1 MTSNHLEPV
10 NGDASPFDAIKRT
23 RPDGSEF
30 WSARDLMPLLGY
42 DKWERFNGAIE
53 RATASLVAQGHRAD
67 DEASRLRE
75 PSGATNQMREDVHLS
90 RFACYLVAMN
100 GDPRKPEIAAAQ
112 AYFAIRTREA
122 ETAPQRFEIPT
133 TYAGALR
140 AAAEQAER
148 AELEAAR
155 AAKAERRADA
165 LNAFKRGIEGSDGIT
180 PTDFGKKYF
189 SDVPA
194 KQFQDHLYKHGWQI
208 DQRGARVN
216 HEGKPRPDPDHGK
229 PKAKGRPYI
238 YNHDK
243 GVHGGKRR
251 FNPRIRPQME
261 LEFRDRLAAEG
272 LPVNHHST
280 GLVLISNEEMKELGA

>member
-23 RPDGSEF
+23 RPDRTEY

-53 RATASLVAQGHRAD
+53 RAEVTAANQGH
-67 DEASRLRE
+67 EGFSRLRE
-75 PSGATNQMREDVHLS
+75 NLPGGTKPREDVHLS

-112 AYFAIRTREA
+112 AYFAVRTREA

-148 AELEAAR
+148 AEIEAAR

-165 LNAFKRGIEGSDGIT
+165 LNDFKRGIEGSDGIT

-194 KQFQDHLYKHGWQI
+194 KKFQEHLYKHGWQI

-216 HEGKPRPDPDHGK
+216 HEGKPRPGFDHGK
-229 PKAKGRPYI
+229 PTAKGRPYI

-272 LPVNHHST
+272 LPVNQHST
-280 GLVLISNEEMKELGA
+280 GLVLITNEEMKELGA

>member
-10 NGDASPFDAIKRT
+10 NGDASPFDTIKRT
-23 RPDGSEF
+23 RPDGTEY
-30 WSARDLMPLLGY
+30 WSARDLMPHMGY
-42 DKWERFNGAIE
+42 SAWRNFLVPIE
-53 RATASLVAQGHRAD
+53 RAMKSAKNQGQA
-67 DEASRLRE
+67 EAFAESRNRVQAGRGTTE
-75 PSGATNQMREDVHLS
+75 RVDYELS
-90 RFACYLVAMN
+90 RFAAYLVAMN
-100 GDPRKPEIAAAQ
+100 GDPNKPEVAAAQ

-122 ETAPQRFEIPT
+122 ETAPQRFEIPA

-194 KQFQDHLYKHGWQI
+194 KQFQEHLYRHGWQI

-216 HEGKPRPDPDHGK
+216 HEGKSRPGPDHGK

-272 LPVNHHST
+272 LPVNQHST

>member
-1 MTSNHLEPV
+1 MSSNHLEPV
-10 NGDASPFDAIKRT
+10 AGGASPFDAIKRT
-23 RPDGSEF
+23 RPDGTEY
-30 WSARDLMPLLGY
+30 WSARDLMPMLGY
-42 DKWERFNGAIE
+42 ERWDRVPDVID
-53 RATASLVAQGHRAD
+53 RARASAVAAGHDVAALFRA
-67 DEASRLRE
+67 ASEKSGGRPRE
-75 PSGATNQMREDVHLS
+75 NFELA

-100 GDPRKPEIAAAQ
+100 GDPRKHEIAAAQ
-112 AYFAIRTREA
+112 TYFAVRTREA

-148 AELEAAR
+148 AEIEAAR

-165 LNAFKRGIEGSDGIT
+165 LNDFKRGIEGSDGIT

-194 KQFQDHLYKHGWQI
+194 KKFQEHLYKRGWQI

-216 HEGKPRPDPDHGK
+216 HEGKPRPGFDHGK
-229 PKAKGRPYI
+229 PTAKGRPYI

-272 LPVNHHST
+272 LPVNQHST
-280 GLVLISNEEMKELGA
+280 GLVLISNDEMKELGA